1 MQTGARAET
10 LSSKRNHTHAV
21 GLNGSLQLEA
31 GVGNRREPW
40 VQFSE
45 AQATQRDM
53 NTDSPSKKHSIP
65 ILEVGVANGPYLWER
80 LPWRPVVARSW
91 CQSMGA
97 EVESEILMQIL
108 LFQLYASEPC
118 SAAGPNLEA
127 QM

>member
-1 MQTGARAET
+1 M
-10 LSSKRNHTHAV
+10 
-21 GLNGSLQLEA
+21 
-31 GVGNRREPW
+31 GNRREPW

-53 NTDSPSKKHSIP
+53 NTDLPSKKHSIP